1 MATHMM
7 PQVMKQVL
15 EIFESRSDL
24 IVFETLLR
32 TGCRTHE
39 LRSISFTSSS
49 AHIKAAKGSRDHQ
62 VPLPDV
68 FLARI
73 AMHWP
78 AHVDT
83 HKHLSHES
91 YKATLR
97 RLFSRLRDQYPVLRP
112 YSLHSL
118 RSAFA
123 ISIQTETGDLTLTQA
138 LLGHKSLSSTS
149 HYLAA
154 VNIEQSRSRILKA
167 VG

>member
-7 PQVMKQVL
+7 PEVMKEAL
-15 EIFESRSDL
+15 RIFESRSDL
-24 IVFETLLR
+24 LPFETLLR

-39 LRSISFTSSS
+39 LRSISFTTGS

-62 VPLPDV
+62 VPLPEA

-73 AMHWP
+73 AMHWGQ
-78 AHVDT
+78 HLTDT
-83 HKHLSHES
+83 QHLSHES

-97 RLFSRLRDQYPVLRP
+97 RKFSQLKAEYPILRP

-123 ISIQTETGDLTLTQA
+123 ISVQKASGDLLLTQA

-149 HYLAA
+149 HYLASA
-154 VNIEQSRSRILKA
+154 NIESNRSLILKA
-167 VG
+167 LG